1 MLPACAREVESDT
14 AGIRF
19 FFMAFIVLG
28 SWAMLSLLTG
38 VMSEHMIEKSAARKA
53 EMKEEAA
60 ERRKVRARKRPPR
73 SPQTHTGATGSKRS
87 SHSARANVR
96 SFAPGPFLAAG
107 QAKTSRA
114 HGKPK
119 TRRARHR

>member
-1 MLPACAREVESDT
+1 MAPAHLLQRKRIPGGQKLDTIQLWVLPACAPEVESDT

-60 ERRKVRARKRPPR
+60 ERRKVRA
-73 SPQTHTGATGSKRS
+73 
-87 SHSARANVR
+87 
-96 SFAPGPFLAAG
+96 
-107 QAKTSRA
+107 
-114 HGKPK
+114 
-119 TRRARHR
+119 

>member
-1 MLPACAREVESDT
+1 
-14 AGIRF
+14 
-19 FFMAFIVLG
+19 
-28 SWAMLSLLTG
+28 MLSLLTG

-73 SPQTHTGATGSKRS
+73 SPKTNTGTTGRKRS

-96 SFAPGPFLAAG
+96 SFAPGPCLAAG
-107 QAKTSRA
+107 QAETSRA

-119 TRRARHR
+119 ARRARHC